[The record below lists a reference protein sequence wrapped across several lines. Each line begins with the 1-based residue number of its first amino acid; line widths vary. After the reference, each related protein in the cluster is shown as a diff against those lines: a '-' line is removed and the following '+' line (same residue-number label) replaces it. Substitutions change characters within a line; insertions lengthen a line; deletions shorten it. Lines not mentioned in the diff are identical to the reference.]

1 MRPKL
6 ACASMLVL
14 LACAALPGCKKS
26 TKAAPPPTS
35 TPAATAQLDG
45 QKFDVTMVKE
55 DGEANPSTVRFEGG
69 DFISSYCATF
79 GFQPSTYSTTKA
91 EDGSETFEVTATS
104 TTMDLVM
111 SWAGTIRGDAIEGA
125 ITCTKKDGTPD
136 PGYEFSGTRSGS

>member
-6 ACASMLVL
+6 AWASMLVL

-26 TKAAPPPTS
+26 TTAAPPPTS
-35 TPAATAQLDG
+35 TPAATAQIDG

-55 DGEANPSTVRFEGG
+55 DGEANPTTVSFEEG

-91 EDGSETFEVTATS
+91 EDGSETFEADRDEPLDGS
-104 TTMDLVM
+104 RDVM
-111 SWAGTIRGDAIEGA
+111 GGNYPWR
-125 ITCTKKDGTPD
+125 C
-136 PGYEFSGTRSGS
+136 Y